1 LKSVRIPSGMKKIC
15 YRAFFRCPSLLEINI
30 PSREIEVEYGSFLK
44 VCKVVCAGE
53 VLDIEETTLP

>member
-1 LKSVRIPSGMKKIC
+1 MKKIC